1 MDEFKVTSDRNL
13 SPAVH
18 CKIPLHT
25 DKLLFLSFFF
35 LFFFLTHSLSII
47 FIVLFVTKAAEGAQR
62 FWSSIRETESERDR
76 IVPRT
81 STVAVKD
88 RG

>member
-35 LFFFLTHSLSII
+35 LFFLTHSLSII

-88 RG
+88 KG